1 MDVQQMQN
9 DLAYIRGT
17 VARQQRSSNGPAP
30 VLWLWAIYV
39 LVGYTLID
47 VRPAAASI
55 FFLVAGII
63 GGFLSA
69 FLSRRWA
76 RRTGESDP
84 AMGRRVGLHF
94 GVGVVLAIV
103 AALATAL
110 VFKTL
115 TGQQAGQLVVVMIGI
130 VYFLAGV
137 HIARYFLWLG
147 PVLIAG
153 GLAVGF
159 VPHYG
164 WTMLG
169 AVIAIGLVLPTFFQH
184 SASLPPQATE
194 SH

>member
-1 MDVQQMQN
+1 MDVQQMQS

-17 VARQQRSSNGPAP
+17 VARQQRSSNGSAP

-39 LVGYTLID
+39 LVGYALID
-47 VRPAAASI
+47 IRPAVASI
-55 FFLVAGII
+55 FFLVAGIA

-76 RRTGESDP
+76 RREGEYDP
-84 AMGRRVGLHF
+84 AMGRRLGLHF
-94 GVGVVLAIV
+94 GVGVVLAI
-103 AALATAL
+103 AASLATGMI
-110 VFKTL
+110 FKTL
-115 TGQQAGQLVVVMIGI
+115 SGQQVGQLVVIMIGI

-137 HIARYFLWLG
+137 HIAPYFLWLG

-169 AVIAIGLVLPTFFQH
+169 AVIAIGLILPTFFH
-184 SASLPPQATE
+184 RSAPLPPQPAK